1 MVVPAWH
8 VDFLKQPLSF
18 WIATTNLD
26 NIPEPAKCTGVFF
39 DPASDTFTCF
49 VPKKFTDKTFKDLE
63 ENPTMA
69 LVGVELHTYEGYQ
82 YKGQYIS
89 QRECT
94 REEIEYQYKYMKEFT
109 DILES
114 FGYSSAGYLK
124 AYIRP
129 PFVALMF
136 KVTQVFDQSPKVGT
150 GGEIKTDKS

>member
-1 MVVPAWH
+1 MIVPAWH

-18 WIATTNLD
+18 WIATTNLE

-39 DPASDTFTCF
+39 DPESDTFTCF
-49 VPKKFTDKTFKDLE
+49 VPQKFTHKTLKDLE

-82 YKGQYIS
+82 YKGHYIS
-89 QRECT
+89 RRECT

-114 FGYSSAGYLK
+114 FGYSAAGYLK
-124 AYIRP
+124 AYIHP
-129 PFVALMF
+129 PFVALLF